1 MVCSEIHLQSSD
13 LMKMTRFVCLK
24 FFFRATSIRECP
36 TFRLAPLFRIAP
48 SFVKTREFLQRSRV
62 ASRRA
67 LQTIVGTAFYIFF
80 MKDATTFTRFS
91 SRDTLYL
98 RQTTGI
104 FLLPALCSR
113 NDFPP
118 LNERVNL
125 AHGFVCISRVFCQ
138 LSGRQRDKR
147 LSLFSLNP
155 NL

>member
-1 MVCSEIHLQSSD
+1 
-13 LMKMTRFVCLK
+13 MKMTRFVCLK
-24 FFFRATSIRECP
+24 FFFRATSIRQCP

-113 NDFPP
+113 NDFSTVERASKSRARLCLHITSFLPALWPP
-118 LNERVNL
+118 T
-125 AHGFVCISRVFCQ
+125 
-138 LSGRQRDKR
+138 
-147 LSLFSLNP
+147 
-155 NL
+155 